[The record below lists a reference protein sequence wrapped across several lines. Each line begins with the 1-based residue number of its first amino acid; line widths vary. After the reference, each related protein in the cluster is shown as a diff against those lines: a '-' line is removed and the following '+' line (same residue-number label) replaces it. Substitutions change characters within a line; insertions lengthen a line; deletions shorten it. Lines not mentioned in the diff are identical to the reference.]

1 MPKTAMAKGSHA
13 VIGTGRSNCTVGSM
27 TRAATRLQPIA
38 RPSGIA
44 TSVARPNPCSTR
56 REEYATLSSQVPE
69 YGLSDSFP
77 APLPKIQVCHD
88 CSTCLGEGTVP
99 SVTQC
104 SSTPKCHNATSAAGS
119 NRNQGAA
126 NRGFMRGVFPAVLL
140 LQPELLGA
148 FSRGAR
154 EEVVVVVLR
163 HLARHIAR
171 DDAVVGQELGDAL

>member
-99 SVTQC
+99 SVTQRN
-104 SSTPKCHNATSAAGS
+104 STPKCHNATSAAGS

-126 NRGFMRGVFPAVLL
+126 NRRFMSALLL
-140 LQPELLGA
+140 LQPELFCALSSGA
-148 FSRGAR
+148 G
-154 EEVVVVVLR
+154 EEVIVVVLR
-163 HLARHIAR
+163 DFARHIAR
-171 DDAVVGQELGDAL
+171 DDAVIGQE